1 MDTHVHESS
10 TACAGSG
17 AEATAISASGSLA
30 RATAPRPL
38 DLPPRH
44 FHDAAELDD
53 RPTNLMRSRLLFLS
67 ATLSLPLLAAD
78 DYALGPDS
86 QVQPGVPH
94 GTLTKASWTSKI
106 FPGTV
111 RDYWVYV
118 PAQYAAAKPACVM
131 VFQDGAGYAS
141 TNGSWRVPVVFDNLI
156 HRKEMPV
163 TIGVFINP
171 GVVPAPSTNALAR
184 YNRSFEYDGLGDQYA
199 RFLLEEILP
208 EVAKD
213 YNLSTN
219 GNDRAI
225 GGASSGAI
233 CAFTAAW
240 ERPDQFSRVFSTIG
254 TYVGLRGGN
263 DYPTLIRKT
272 EPKPVRVFLQDGSG
286 DLNIY
291 GGNWWLANQEML
303 SALEFAG
310 YEVTHVWGDGAHNSK
325 HGGAILPDALRW
337 LWKDWPAPIRAGV
350 GSKQPLMDILIP
362 GESWQLVSDGH
373 KFTEGPTANAQGE
386 VFFTDIPNNRIHK
399 IGLDGKV
406 SVFAENTGGANGLKF
421 GRDGKLYACS
431 NGKKQIVRYDEAAS
445 VEVLLSDVES
455 NDLVLLEERGYW
467 TDPNNK
473 KVWFADGLL
482 QPRVVDTG
490 ITFPNGVIASPDQS
504 LLYVADTRGQFVWSF
519 QIQSDG
525 SLAHK
530 QRYFHLHLPDGET
543 DSGADG
549 MAVDTQGRLYVTTRL
564 GLQICDQAGRV
575 NSIIPKP
582 QKAWLSNVCFGG
594 PNLDELFITCGDKV
608 YKRITK
614 AKGVLAFQPPIKPP
628 APRL

>member
-291 GGNWWLANQEML
+291 GGNWWLSPEDIRQL
-303 SALEFAG
+303 RG
-310 YEVTHVWGDGAHNSK
+310 EVREWTGEAQQLRRDLTAENIDPRELDE
-325 HGGAILPDALRW
+325 ILRALR
-337 LWKDWPAPIRAGV
+337 
-350 GSKQPLMDILIP
+350 
-362 GESWQLVSDGH
+362 QLDDPRVYQDVS
-373 KFTEGPTANAQGE
+373 ELQ
-386 VFFTDIPNNRIHK
+386 R
-399 IGLDGKV
+399 LQ
-406 SVFAENTGGANGLKF
+406 SVVAEGLKRFEF
-421 GRDGKLYACS
+421 GLRRQADVNQNAIVLSGSDEVPEEFRKLVQEYY
-431 NGKKQIVRYDEAAS
+431 R
-445 VEVLLSDVES
+445 
-455 NDLVLLEERGYW
+455 
-467 TDPNNK
+467 
-473 KVWFADGLL
+473 
-482 QPRVVDTG
+482 
-490 ITFPNGVIASPDQS
+490 
-504 LLYVADTRGQFVWSF
+504 
-519 QIQSDG
+519 
-525 SLAHK
+525 SLA
-530 QRYFHLHLPDGET
+530 RT
-543 DSGADG
+543 
-549 MAVDTQGRLYVTTRL
+549 
-564 GLQICDQAGRV
+564 
-575 NSIIPKP
+575 
-582 QKAWLSNVCFGG
+582 
-594 PNLDELFITCGDKV
+594 
-608 YKRITK
+608 
-614 AKGVLAFQPPIKPP
+614 
-628 APRL
+628 PR